1 MREKW
6 FIFRR
11 SEPSWQKE
19 STFFRKCFTY
29 CGTENVIANITADTR
44 YLLYVNGHFVC
55 RGPESGDSFR
65 KYYDE
70 VDITQYLYQG
80 RNCIGVQVIHYP
92 MGDDG
97 IQRFAFGPTA
107 FSGSLYGGL
116 CVFSAGGE
124 AQIGTDEGWHYLED
138 EGYEF
143 REAKEAKYAGD
154 MERVD
159 FTRRPL
165 DWSCPEFDESGWKAA
180 VMVQEAGEKEGSM
193 EYGILRNWVLCKR
206 DIPMMEE
213 IPIRPVSVYSR
224 TQDVSFEGL
233 LEGGKIIIPPGTEA
247 VCEIDM
253 GRMVAAY
260 VRSEFDAGPGRA
272 EYLYSECYYREKD
285 GALYKD
291 QRDDRENGVLS
302 GERDELVLGA
312 KPCVY
317 EPFEYRA
324 FRYMR
329 LSIHAEASPVVL
341 KSLTFRRT
349 GYPLSIKGSFH
360 AQERTLER
368 IWEVSL
374 HTLKCCMQ
382 DVYMDCPYYERL
394 QYVMDAMIEAVNTY
408 PISGDDSLARKAL
421 LDFASTQMPNGM
433 IHCDA
438 PSNDRHVISGYA
450 VYFIDMLS
458 QHFWYFNDIGLVK
471 KYWGVCVRLLDF
483 FEERLDEQTGL
494 VGDCGYWQFVDW
506 TRQWDGSRG
515 VPHGGEKPSVHY
527 IYSMMYAYGLM
538 RMAQLSEA
546 AYGAGAAKQWKE
558 RLKKMRERI
567 NTVILDRDSGLY
579 RAFPGEEIHSQHA
592 QVWAVL
598 SGCLEGNDAR
608 RLMEKV
614 AEDTSLV
621 RCSYPMQYYYNRAME
636 QAGMGSFKQSIWKE
650 YKLLLDKG
658 LTTWPEDPVTA
669 RSDCHGWSAIP
680 IYEIC
685 HVLLGIRPAE
695 PGFSSIVIEPKLLEL
710 GSMSGE
716 VWTPAGIVKA
726 ERLVRHTEGGTQLE
740 YTVSLPEERMVT
752 FRAAG
757 QDVRSEVCR
766 SMKVRVFLS
775 EDGKLLIESGR
786 YGHEELKFE
795 SV

>member
-1 MREKW
+1 MRLGFETMREKW
-6 FIFRR
+6 FIYRR
-11 SEPSWQKE
+11 AEPSRHKE

-29 CGTENVIANITADTR
+29 YGTENVIANITADTR
-44 YLLYVNGHFVC
+44 YLLYINGRYVC

-70 VDITQYLYQG
+70 LDITQYLCQG

-116 CVFSAGGE
+116 CVFSSGGG
-124 AQIGTDEGWHYLED
+124 AQIGTDEGWNYLED

-143 REAKEAKYAGD
+143 REAQAAKYAGD

-159 FTRRPL
+159 FTRRPA

-180 VMVQEAGEKEGSM
+180 VLVQEAGENDGSM
-193 EYGILRNWVLCKR
+193 EYGILRNWVLHKR
-206 DIPMMEE
+206 DLPMMEE
-213 IPIRPVSVYSR
+213 EQIRPVSVYNR
-224 TQDVSFEGL
+224 TQGISFDGL
-233 LEGGKIIIPPGTEA
+233 LKGEEIIVPPGTLA
-247 VCEIDM
+247 VCDIDM
-253 GRMVAAY
+253 GSLVTAY
-260 VRSEFDAGPGRA
+260 VRSEYNAGPGRA
-272 EYLYSECYYREKD
+272 EYLYSECYYREKE

-291 QRDDRENGVLS
+291 QRDDCEKGVLS
-302 GERDELVLGA
+302 GESDELVLGE

-329 LSIHAEASPVVL
+329 LSIHAEATPVVL
-341 KSLTFRRT
+341 KNITFRRT
-349 GYPLSIKGSFH
+349 CYPLSIKGSFR

-374 HTLKCCMQ
+374 HTLRCCMQ

-408 PISGDDSLARKAL
+408 PVSGDDSLARKAL

-438 PSNDRHVISGYA
+438 PSNDRHVIPGYA

-458 QHFWYFNDIGLVK
+458 QHYWYFNDIGLVK

-483 FEERLDEQTGL
+483 FEERMDEQTGL

-506 TRQWDGSRG
+506 TREWDGSRG
-515 VPHGGEKPSVHY
+515 VPRGEDKPSVHY

-538 RMAQLSEA
+538 RMAQLTEA
-546 AYGAGAAKQWKE
+546 VYGADAAKQWKK
-558 RLKKMRERI
+558 RLNRMRERI
-567 NTVILDRDSGLY
+567 NKVILDKDSGY
-579 RAFPGEEIHSQHA
+579 YCTFPGEKVYSQHA

-598 SGCLEGNDAR
+598 SGCVEDDGAG
-608 RLMEKV
+608 RLMERVSK
-614 AEDTSLV
+614 DMSLV

-636 QAGMGSFKQSIWKE
+636 KAGVARWEQSIWKE
-650 YKLLLDKG
+650 YKALLDKG

-695 PGFSSIVIEPKLLEL
+695 PGFGSIVIEPKMLEL

-716 VWTPAGIVKA
+716 VWTPRGIVKA
-726 ERLVRHTEGGTQLE
+726 KRVVRQREVGVELE
-740 YTVSLPEERMVT
+740 YSVCLPQEIQVT

-757 QDVRSEVCR
+757 RDLRSGVCR
-766 SMKVRVFLS
+766 NMDIWVLLS
-775 EDGKLLIESGR
+775 EDGKHLIKAGR
-786 YGHEELKFE
+786 
-795 SV
+795 